1 MSRFSQIQRD
11 KLIFRSARCA
21 LTDKHWQLNYTLGWF
36 FLTLNINYPRES
48 KDSPLAIENKQTNLL
63 ALELWSC
70 WQNPLPRFE
79 ATKKLSKV
87 YNATGTAGALSV
99 MEFWECN
106 NAWSSNHRYF
116 QLQMYIVHA
125 HRYFY
130 AMLNST
136 FENTLYLSAL
146 PFHLKYKVC
155 QKEIL
160 VSTRPDAA
168 WMHKAGLVFQKTPSD
183 FQNFRK

>member
-48 KDSPLAIENKQTNLL
+48 KDSPLAIENKQINPL
-63 ALELWSC
+63 ALDLWSC

-116 QLQMYIVHA
+116 QLQCILFMHIDIFMQCLTV
-125 HRYFY
+125 R
-130 AMLNST
+130 LK
-136 FENTLYLSAL
+136 TLCTCPLCH
-146 PFHLKYKVC
+146 F
-155 QKEIL
+155 I
-160 VSTRPDAA
+160 
-168 WMHKAGLVFQKTPSD
+168 
-183 FQNFRK
+183 